1 MPRAGQWSTLLTCS
15 LLVYKEVTGFRLKVL
30 SAWGSFIL
38 IQWMVLILYSEELYA
53 SKARMVAHARNPNP
67 EEVERGGQIE
77 LHVTQSLHGLQ
88 A

>member
-1 MPRAGQWSTLLTCS
+1 
-15 LLVYKEVTGFRLKVL
+15 
-30 SAWGSFIL
+30 
-38 IQWMVLILYSEELYA
+38 MVLILYSEELYA

-88 A
+88 AWDFAL